1 MIRWLLQSTLCLVLC
16 PLLVAQQAA
25 PPTASADAPQP
36 SMPAPATDTPRPL
49 PEFVTVPKGTEI
61 ELVMLDSLS
70 SATNKR
76 GDTIRFAVAKDVIVD
91 GIVAIH
97 AGTPVTG
104 IVTAVK
110 KMIPHKSSG
119 QICVRAMFIDKAG
132 HRGVLLTY
140 DPSLEDRGLFIAVVV
155 VIVVTAPIVIAI
167 VIALLPIALPIRAV
181 KFIIKK
187 RSNRAGKNAKVTDD
201 MNIPLCKTQTVYLKS
216 AIRIRVAEI
225 AASSP
230 GTAAD
235 LSHCALSSMPV
246 TQK

>member
-1 MIRWLLQSTLCLVLC
+1 MNRGLLQSILSLILC

-25 PPTASADAPQP
+25 PPAASADAPQP
-36 SMPAPATDTPRPL
+36 SRPAPATNAFRPL
-49 PEFVTVPKGTEI
+49 PEFVTIPRGTKI

-76 GDTIRFAVAKDVIVD
+76 GDTIRFAVAEDVIVD

-119 QICVRAMFIDKAG
+119 QICFRTMSIDIAG
-132 HRGVLLTY
+132 HKSVLLTY
-140 DPSLEDRGLFIAVVV
+140 DPLLEDWGLFIVAVVV
-155 VIVVTAPIVIAI
+155 MVVTAPIVIAA
-167 VIALLPIALPIRAV
+167 VIALLPIALPIKAV
-181 KFIIKK
+181 KSIIKK
-187 RSNRAGKNAKVTDD
+187 RADGAGNNAKVTDD
-201 MNIPLCKTQTVYLKS
+201 MKIPACKAQTAYLKS
-216 AIRIRVAEI
+216 AIRIRVAEL
-225 AASSP
+225 AASSL

-235 LSHCALSSMPV
+235 LPPCALPSIPV
-246 TQK
+246 TRK